1 MVRVFEVEA
10 DGHRLACWAS
20 SISGKEVVLHDDV
33 PVSRRKGFGFRSRH
47 AFEVDEHGEPAAYEV
62 ELRVRLLK
70 GFRYTVARNG
80 KRLADGERS
89 YEEVFRAA
97 MGVPGGRPGASAR
110 PAPARGVWRALGRLI
125 AWAER
130 LEREPAPRPKTADDG
145 IVRFEEAERLRAEGR
160 YAEAELRYRQILAAL
175 EPDLGDHPATALVR
189 NALAQLLHVTGRHAE
204 AGAMHERA
212 LAGLDKA
219 LAAGFPTDGAPSA
232 ERLIELQAATLGN
245 LAALRRDQARP
256 AEAEALL
263 ERALAGSERVLGP
276 DHTGLASILNNLAAL
291 RCDQDRWDEAE
302 GLYRRSLA
310 IREAALGPEHPQVA
324 TALNNLAL
332 LQRDRGR
339 LDEAEP
345 LFRRALAIGEAA
357 HGRDHPDLAYPLDNL
372 AQLLCQRGRHA
383 QAEPLFQRALA
394 LREAALG
401 PNSPQVAVTLNNL
414 ATLRLDQG
422 RAAEALPLC
431 RRAGA
436 IAEAALGPS
445 HPTSAALRDALATCL
460 RELGRTEEADRLLAP
475 IRWH

>member
-1 MVRVFEVEA
+1 M
-10 DGHRLACWAS
+10 
-20 SISGKEVVLHDDV
+20 
-33 PVSRRKGFGFRSRH
+33 RSRWTST
-47 AFEVDEHGEPAAYEV
+47 GSP
-62 ELRVRLLK
+62 RPTRSSCGRLLK

-89 YEEVFRAA
+89 YEEVFRDA

-160 YAEAELRYRQILAAL
+160 YAEAELRYREILAAL
-175 EPDLGDHPATALVR
+175 GPDLGDHPATAMVR
-189 NALAQLLHVTGRHAE
+189 SGLAQLLHVTGRHAE
-204 AGAMHERA
+204 AGA
-212 LAGLDKA
+212 
-219 LAAGFPTDGAPSA
+219 
-232 ERLIELQAATLGN
+232 ERLIELHAATLGN

-263 ERALAGSERVLGP
+263 ERALAGTERVLGP

-291 RCDQDRWDEAE
+291 RRDQGRWDEAE

-422 RAAEALPLC
+422 RAAEALPLY

-445 HPTSAALRDALATCL
+445 HPTSAALRNALATCL
-460 RELGRTEEADRLLAP
+460 RALGRTEEADRLLAP